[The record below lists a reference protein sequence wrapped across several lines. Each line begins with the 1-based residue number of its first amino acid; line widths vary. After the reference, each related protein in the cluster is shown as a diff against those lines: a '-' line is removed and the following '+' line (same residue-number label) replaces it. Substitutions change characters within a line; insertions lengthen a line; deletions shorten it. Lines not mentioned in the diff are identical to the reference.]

1 MEYDKTKYKSWQF
14 IQFESTSPMY
24 DIHYVLAALDT
35 VFELAPP
42 IECTRHHE
50 RRRYQE
56 IIQFM
61 QCVLRQSRHDSTLAN
76 NIISVFHITM
86 EWYKLYEKIDAMEGW
101 ITNLEKKVNL
111 LSPQ

>member
-1 MEYDKTKYKSWQF
+1 MEYDKTKYKSWLFVQS
-14 IQFESTSPMY
+14 ESISPNN
-24 DIHYVLAALDT
+24 YVLAALDT

-50 RRRYQE
+50 RRKYE
-56 IIQFM
+56 DIVQFM
-61 QCVLRQSRHDSTLAN
+61 QCVLRQSRHDSNEAN
-76 NIISVFHITM
+76 NIISVYHITM

-111 LSPQ
+111 LSS